1 MHPGRLHCFHP
12 TRWCMCRYFAQRLL
26 QWSRGSPVRRSTQ
39 AGLQRTGC
47 KNAQRKRRGRCAKR
61 KKQQNEDNVAFQDI
75 PRPSGRYNVAFQDI
89 PRPSGRYKARSA
101 VRHTPV
107 GIEALSHGYFN
118 AGAQAGNLNRIVAP
132 ILACVALARRF
143 PSQNKRRSSVAA

>member
-75 PRPSGRYNVAFQDI
+75 PRPSGRIYISPDRADGTTSHFRISPDRADGTRQ
-89 PRPSGRYKARSA
+89 GARFVILLLVSKLCLT
-101 VRHTPV
+101 VTSTP
-107 GIEALSHGYFN
+107 AH
-118 AGAQAGNLNRIVAP
+118 
-132 ILACVALARRF
+132 RRATLT
-143 PSQNKRRSSVAA
+143 VL